1 MGQQGGGND
10 KAGMNNM
17 VNKPDNNTTTT
28 DNSNSTNTD
37 SFTAP
42 SNNTSENAS
51 APMNNSPGNMGG
63 NSSNLDPTVMMQ
75 AMQIIQS
82 SEDGTITDSIKD
94 ELLNLGLTEDDILNF
109 HLWNF
114 LTKIVICKILKIII

>member
-1 MGQQGGGND
+1 
-10 KAGMNNM
+10 
-17 VNKPDNNTTTT
+17 
-28 DNSNSTNTD
+28 
-37 SFTAP
+37 
-42 SNNTSENAS
+42 
-51 APMNNSPGNMGG
+51 MGG